1 MPKSKEKCGSRKFTW
16 HIAALHGHTAVLEIL
31 DDAKNRC
38 TGQKSTR
45 RTDSCGTTPFMD
57 AIKSG
62 SLETLD
68 HIATSHPGDLTVED
82 KMGRN
87 GLDIAAY
94 VGNATL
100 ITHLVSRHGF
110 LVDRVSQPSGMT
122 GICSVSFISFLLFCQ
137 ISPIQASSPPSKRM
151 QCTRL
156 SFQFRGKKIEIM
168 KVYCPLG

>member
-1 MPKSKEKCGSRKFTW
+1 
-16 HIAALHGHTAVLEIL
+16 
-31 DDAKNRC
+31 
-38 TGQKSTR
+38 
-45 RTDSCGTTPFMD
+45 MD

-62 SLETLD
+62 SLEALD

-110 LVDRVSQPSGMT
+110 LVDRVSQSSGMT
-122 GICSVSFISFLLFCQ
+122 GICSVSFIFSTFLPN
-137 ISPIQASSPPSKRM
+137 ISYSSIKPTKQKNAMYSVIF
-151 QCTRL
+151 
-156 SFQFRGKKIEIM
+156 S
-168 KVYCPLG
+168 V